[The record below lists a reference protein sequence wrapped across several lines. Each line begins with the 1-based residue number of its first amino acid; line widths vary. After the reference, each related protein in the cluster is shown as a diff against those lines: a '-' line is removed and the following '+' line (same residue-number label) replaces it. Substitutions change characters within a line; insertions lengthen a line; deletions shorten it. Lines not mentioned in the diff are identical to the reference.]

1 MSKRIIILAAC
12 LMLAFSTNSALA
24 QSVFD
29 VEFIVFK
36 RIDQQDNAAQV
47 KETNLPELNDEIS
60 LNELPEGYS
69 QLLASQFKLE
79 GVYNRLRTSPN
90 IRPLLHFGWR
100 QPLMDKADTPWL
112 HYNLSDEAET
122 EGLEQFEGV
131 IRFSRNQGLLVE
143 HKVIGFK
150 PMRIPQQF
158 LSSEP
163 QNSSNEN
170 SDEDMNAIFVDAEAL
185 NDQIVVDQQM
195 PDQLHG
201 YFVLSENRKVKLD
214 ELHYFDHPNMGILLK
229 VTPHKAS
236 LEEQEALENP

>member
-1 MSKRIIILAAC
+1 
-12 LMLAFSTNSALA
+12 MLAFSTSSAIA
-24 QSVFD
+24 QSIFD

-47 KETNLPELNDEIS
+47 KESNLPELDDEIS
-60 LNELPEGYS
+60 LNELPEDYS
-69 QLLASQFKLE
+69 KLSANQFRLE
-79 GVYNRLRTSPN
+79 GVYNRLKTSPN

-100 QPLMDKADTPWL
+100 QPLMDKEDTPWL
-112 HYNLSDEAET
+112 HYSLTDEAES
-122 EGLEQFEGV
+122 EGLEEFEGV
-131 IRFSRNQGLLVE
+131 IRFSRNQGLLLE

-150 PMRIPQQF
+150 PMRIPEEF
-158 LSSEP
+158 RTSER
-163 QNSSNEN
+163 QNSSFDNADN
-170 SDEDMNAIFVDAEAL
+170 DSNAILVNDEAL
-185 NDQIVVDQQM
+185 NEQVIVNHQM